1 MRDLRCL
8 IGWHDWRVVYSG
20 EYYYSHR
27 IKVRCYRCH
36 KANRALNDK
45 QTERLGGN
53 DLHLH

>member
-8 IGWHDWRVVYSG
+8 IGIHDWRVVYSG

-45 QTERLGGN
+45 QIERLGGN
-53 DLHLH
+53 DLHEH